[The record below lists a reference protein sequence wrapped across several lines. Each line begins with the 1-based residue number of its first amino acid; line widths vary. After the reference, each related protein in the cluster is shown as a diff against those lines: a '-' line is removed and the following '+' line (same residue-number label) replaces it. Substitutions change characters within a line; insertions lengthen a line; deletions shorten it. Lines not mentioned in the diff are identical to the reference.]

1 VVGNRD
7 AAAMGDD
14 DRLADGQ
21 ADSQAGVLGGEE
33 AVEDPVQV
41 VAGDTGPGVTNRE
54 GDGAAV
60 GARAETDPSGRPT
73 ALGDGLDAVD

>member
-41 VAGDTGPGVTNRE
+41 VAGDTGPGVTN
-54 GDGAAV
+54 
-60 GARAETDPSGRPT
+60 
-73 ALGDGLDAVD
+73 